1 MSEYVRN
8 IWSGMSLGARGAMAR
23 TNWLV
28 VVRNSGI
35 VVLIVG
41 AVWVYAVL
49 NRYEYLQT
57 REYSQGEYSLLRFDR
72 LRGRLEECVVPG
84 IDGSYRD
91 PSRDEAICLTYRA
104 NTTPAERNH
113 D

>member
-1 MSEYVRN
+1 MSEFVRN
-8 IWSGMSLGARGAMAR
+8 IWSGVSLSTREAMGR
-23 TNWLV
+23 TNWLA
-28 VVRNSGI
+28 VVRNSCI
-35 VVLIVG
+35 PILIIA

-84 IDGSYRD
+84 IDGSFRD
-91 PSRDEAICLTYRA
+91 PTRDEAICLTYRA

-113 D
+113 E

>member
-1 MSEYVRN
+1 MSEFVRN
-8 IWSGMSLGARGAMAR
+8 IWSGVSLSARGAMGR
-23 TNWLV
+23 TNWPLV
-28 VVRNSGI
+28 IRNSCI
-35 VVLIVG
+35 LILIIA

-84 IDGSYRD
+84 IDGSFRD
-91 PSRDEAICLTYRA
+91 PTRDEAICLT
-104 NTTPAERNH
+104 
-113 D
+113 

>member
-8 IWSGMSLGARGAMAR
+8 IWAPLSLSARAVMAR
-23 TNWLV
+23 TNWFI
-28 VVRNSGI
+28 VRNTCI
-35 VVLIVG
+35 FAMIIA

-84 IDGSYRD
+84 IDGSFRD

-104 NTTPAERNH
+104 NTTPAERSQN
-113 D
+113 